1 MDRKILKVI
10 FDYYSGG
17 PVGIEALAATLSED
31 RSTLEDVFEPYLLK
45 EGYLIR
51 TPRGREISKKAIEHL
66 GLSKNKKDES
76 RTEFNV

>member
-1 MDRKILKVI
+1 M
-10 FDYYSGG
+10 
-17 PVGIEALAATLSED
+17 GIEALSATLSED

-66 GLSKNKKDES
+66 GLKNKPNMNEKQLGLKI
-76 RTEFNV
+76 